1 MNDRYRTPQKM
12 LPISKSSVA
21 TTPATTVPS
30 ADEQNMK
37 TPKRMTSSMPYTL
50 QQRRRSILLKESVP
64 GFYWIYNT
72 VWAEMGAKSGMKGGC
87 WGAEMG
93 MTGRG
98 FGAEF
103 VAKTGG
109 LGRRNRS

>member
-1 MNDRYRTPQKM
+1 M
-12 LPISKSSVA
+12 LA
-21 TTPATTVPS
+21 TTPATTLPS

-50 QQRRRSILLKESVP
+50 QQRRRYTIAFDTCNYKLIRYRSILLKESVP
-64 GFYWIYNT
+64 GFYWIYNI
-72 VWAEMGAKSGMKGGC
+72 VWAEIGAKSGMKGGC
-87 WGAEMG
+87 LGAEMG

-103 VAKTGG
+103 VAKTSG

>member
-1 MNDRYRTPQKM
+1 M
-12 LPISKSSVA
+12 LPISKSSVV

-30 ADEQNMK
+30 VDEQNMK

-50 QQRRRSILLKESVP
+50 QQRRR
-64 GFYWIYNT
+64 
-72 VWAEMGAKSGMKGGC
+72 AKSEMKGGC
-87 WGAEMG
+87 LGAEMG